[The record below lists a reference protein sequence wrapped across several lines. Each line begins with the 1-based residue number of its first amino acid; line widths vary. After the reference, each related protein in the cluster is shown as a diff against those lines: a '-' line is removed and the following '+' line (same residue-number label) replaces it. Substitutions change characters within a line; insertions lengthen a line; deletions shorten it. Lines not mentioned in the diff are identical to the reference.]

1 MLSIY
6 LVSIFMANIIG
17 IIFAG
22 VFCVIGTAF
31 FLLGALAMY
40 SQIQSQGWPSVV
52 GVINTVNIT
61 SGQPCGNGGCSTI
74 YYFHSTYNYSVGGSQ
89 YTGTQLSLGGS
100 SFSSIS
106 QAAAAANEYAVG
118 SHPNIYYNPSS
129 PSQAVLQTG
138 INWSYAVFGIVGL
151 AFTAAGAFFG
161 YRSFMQP

>member
-22 VFCVIGTAF
+22 VFCVIGLIF

-40 SQIQSQGWPSVV
+40 SQFQSQSWPSVV

-61 SGQPCGNGGCSTI
+61 SRHSCGKGGCSTI
-74 YYFHSTYNYSVGGSQ
+74 YYFHPTYNYSVGGIQ
-89 YTGTQLSLGGS
+89 YSGTQLSLGGS
-100 SFSSIS
+100 SFSNIA
-106 QAAAAANEYAVG
+106 QVDAAANEYAPG

-129 PSQAVLQTG
+129 PSQAVLQIG
-138 INWSYAVFGIVGL
+138 INWSYAVFGIVGFIF
-151 AFTAAGAFFG
+151 AVAGGFLG
-161 YRSFMQP
+161 YRSFMQQ